1 MKNSIKAALLS
12 SATIACSLV
21 SMGTAYAQSNV
32 TLYGLIDES
41 LNYVSNEG
49 GHSAFTQTSGNVQG
63 SRWGIKG
70 TEDLGGGYQAIFTL
84 ENGFAL
90 NNGALGQGGL
100 EFGRQAFV
108 GLTTP
113 AGTITLGRQYDF
125 LIYLYSMTNLFNVGT
140 YGFHLGDYDRLG
152 GERLNNVIAYQSPT
166 FDGLKVGVLY
176 APGGQPGH
184 LAAGSAQSYGIS
196 YSSDNLNLAAA
207 YTSVNNTTITP
218 AATIGVPDLFGTP
231 QSGTVALN
239 RISTFAAGGS
249 YKFGPALL
257 HGVYSLTDMKSG
269 NSTAVLS
276 TWEGG
281 VTYWLTPAVSV
292 LGGYAY
298 SKLNEARW
306 GQYMVSADYFLSKRT
321 DLYALL
327 NYEHVHG
334 GDVRATLF
342 TATPSSGD
350 NQTIVSLGIRH
361 RF

>member
-1 MKNSIKAALLS
+1 MKHQIKTALLLS
-12 SATIACSLV
+12 VTAACSLCGME
-21 SMGTAYAQSNV
+21 SAYAQSNV

-41 LNYVSNEG
+41 LNYVSNVG

-70 TEDLGGGYQAIFTL
+70 SEDLGGGYQAIFTL

-90 NNGALGQGGL
+90 NTGALGQGGL

-108 GLTTP
+108 GLATP
-113 AGTITLGRQYDF
+113 AGTVTLGRQYDF
-125 LIYLYSMTNLFNVGT
+125 LIYLYSMTNLYNTGT

-166 FDGLKVGVLY
+166 FGGLKAGVLY

-184 LAAGSAQSYGIS
+184 LGAGSAQSYGIS
-196 YSSDNLNLAAA
+196 YSHGYLNFAAA
-207 YTSVNNTTITP
+207 YTSVNNSTITP
-218 AATIGVPDLFGTP
+218 AATIGVPNLFGT
-231 QSGTVALN
+231 QQEGTVDLN
-239 RISTFAAGGS
+239 RISTVAVGAS
-249 YKFGPALL
+249 YQFGPALL
-257 HGVYSLTDMKSG
+257 HGVYSLTDMKSS
-269 NSTAVLS
+269 NATAVLS

-281 VTYWLTPAVSV
+281 LTYWLTPTVSLV
-292 LGGYAY
+292 GGYAY
-298 SKLNEARW
+298 SKLNEDRW
-306 GQYMVSADYFLSKRT
+306 GQYMLSADYFLSKRT

-334 GDVRATLF
+334 DDVAATLF
-342 TATPSSGD
+342 TAGSSSGG

>member
-1 MKNSIKAALLS
+1 
-12 SATIACSLV
+12 
-21 SMGTAYAQSNV
+21 MGTAYAQSNV

-125 LIYLYSMTNLFNVGT
+125 LIYLYSMTNLYSAGT

-166 FDGLKVGVLY
+166 FGGLKFGALY

-184 LAAGSAQSYGIS
+184 LAAGSAQSYGVS
-196 YSSDNLNLAAA
+196 YSRGNLNLAAA

-218 AATIGVPDLFGTP
+218 ATTIGVPDLFGTP
-231 QSGTVALN
+231 QSGTIAPRPDVD
-239 RISTFAAGGS
+239 RRGGRQ
-249 YKFGPALL
+249 
-257 HGVYSLTDMKSG
+257 
-269 NSTAVLS
+269 LS
-276 TWEGG
+276 
-281 VTYWLTPAVSV
+281 
-292 LGGYAY
+292 
-298 SKLNEARW
+298 
-306 GQYMVSADYFLSKRT
+306 
-321 DLYALL
+321 
-327 NYEHVHG
+327 
-334 GDVRATLF
+334 VRARAAAWRVFAHRHEERRFDRRAKYVGGRCNLL
-342 TATPSSGD
+342 AD
-350 NQTIVSLGIRH
+350 ARGIGAGRL
-361 RF
+361 RVLEAE

>member
-1 MKNSIKAALLS
+1 MKTSIKAALLS
-12 SATIACSLV
+12 LAAIACSLV

-90 NNGALGQGGL
+90 NNGAFGQGGL

-125 LIYLYSMTNLFNVGT
+125 LIYLYSMTNLFNAGT

-152 GERLNNVIAYQSPT
+152 GERLNNVIAYQTPT

-257 HGVYSLTDMKSG
+257 HGVYSLTDMKGG

-298 SKLNEARW
+298 SKLNETRW

-334 GDVRATLF
+334 GDVQATLF
-342 TATPSSGD
+342 TATPSSGG

>member
-1 MKNSIKAALLS
+1 MKSSIKAALLS

-125 LIYLYSMTNLFNVGT
+125 LIYLYSMTNLFNAGT

>member
-1 MKNSIKAALLS
+1 
-12 SATIACSLV
+12 
-21 SMGTAYAQSNV
+21 MGTAYAQSNV

-125 LIYLYSMTNLFNVGT
+125 LIYLYSMTNLFNAGT

-152 GERLNNVIAYQSPT
+152 GERLNNVIAYRSPT

-334 GDVRATLF
+334 GDVQATLF

-350 NQTIVSLGIRH
+350 NQTIISLGIRH

>member
-1 MKNSIKAALLS
+1 VKSFLKTVSRS
-12 SATIACSLV
+12 SVTIACSLCGI
-21 SMGTAYAQSNV
+21 GTAYAQSNV

-49 GHSAFTQTSGNVQG
+49 GHGALTQTSGNVQG

-70 TEDLGGGYQAIFTL
+70 SEDLGGGYQAIFTL

-90 NNGALGQGGL
+90 NTGAFGQGGL

-108 GLTTP
+108 GLATP
-113 AGTITLGRQYDF
+113 AGTVTLGRQYDF
-125 LIYLYSMTNLFNVGT
+125 LIYLYSMTNLYNTGT
-140 YGFHLGDYDRLG
+140 YSFHLGDYDRLG

-166 FDGLKVGVLY
+166 FDGLKFGVLY

-196 YSSDNLNLAAA
+196 FSHGNLNLAAA
-207 YTSVNNTTITP
+207 YTSVNDTTITP

-231 QSGTVALN
+231 QSGTVALD
-239 RISTFAAGGS
+239 RISTVAAGGS
-249 YKFGPALL
+249 YQFGPALL

-269 NSTAVLS
+269 SSTAVLS

-281 VTYWLTPAVSV
+281 LTYWLTPAVSL
-292 LGGYAY
+292 LGGYGY
-298 SKLNEARW
+298 SKLNDARW
-306 GQYMVSADYFLSKRT
+306 GQYMFSADYFLSKRT

-334 GDVRATLF
+334 DDVKATLF
-342 TATPSSGD
+342 TATPSSGG

>member
-1 MKNSIKAALLS
+1 MKSSIKTALLS
-12 SATIACSLV
+12 LATIACSLV

-49 GHSAFTQTSGNVQG
+49 GHGAFTQTSGNVQG

-125 LIYLYSMTNLFNVGT
+125 LIYLYSMTNLFNAGT

-257 HGVYSLTDMKSG
+257 HSVYSLTDMKSG

-334 GDVRATLF
+334 GDVQATLF
-342 TATPSSGD
+342 TATPSSGG

>member
-1 MKNSIKAALLS
+1 MKTTNTRRTGWIAAGSLMLCA
-12 SATIACSLV
+12 SAAH
-21 SMGTAYAQSNV
+21 AQSTV

-41 LNYVSNEG
+41 VNYVSNEG
-49 GHSAFTQTSGNVQG
+49 GHSAMTQTSGNVQG

-70 TEDLGGGYQAIFTL
+70 SEDLGPGYKAIFTL

-108 GLTTP
+108 GLSTP
-113 AGTITLGRQYDF
+113 VGTITLGRQYDF
-125 LIYLYSMTNLFNVGT
+125 LLYLYSMTNLFQAGT

-166 FDGLKVGVLY
+166 LEGLKFGLLY

-184 LAAGSAQSYGIS
+184 FAQGSAQSYGIS
-196 YSSDNLNLAAA
+196 YSRGELNLAAA
-207 YTSVNNTTITP
+207 YTSVNNSTITP
-218 AATIGVPDLFGTP
+218 DATIGVPALFGTP
-231 QSGTVALN
+231 QTGTVELD
-239 RISTFAAGGS
+239 RISTVAAGGS
-249 YKFGPALL
+249 YQFGKALL
-257 HGVYSLTDMKSG
+257 HGVYSLTDMRSG
-269 NSTAVLS
+269 GASAVLT

-281 VTYWLTPAVSV
+281 LTYWLTPTMSL

-298 SKLNEARW
+298 SKVNDARW
-306 GQYMVSADYFLSKRT
+306 GQYMVSFDYFLSKRT

-334 GDVRATLF
+334 DVKATLF
-342 TATPSSGD
+342 TATPSSGSD
-350 NQTIVSLGIRH
+350 QAIVSLGIRH

>member
-1 MKNSIKAALLS
+1 MKHRINAAVLLS
-12 SATIACSLV
+12 VMTTCSLCA
-21 SMGTAYAQSNV
+21 MKTAHAQSNV

-41 LNYVSNEG
+41 LNYVSNQG

-63 SRWGIKG
+63 SRWGMKG

-108 GLTTP
+108 GLATP
-113 AGTITLGRQYDF
+113 AGTVTLGRQYDF
-125 LIYLYSMTNLFNVGT
+125 LIYLYSMTNLFNTGT

-152 GERLNNVIAYQSPT
+152 GERLNNVIAYQTPNLG
-166 FDGLKVGVLY
+166 GLKAGILY

-184 LAAGSAQSYGIS
+184 LGAGSAQSYGIS
-196 YSSDNLNLAAA
+196 YSNGSVNLAAA

-218 AATIGVPDLFGTP
+218 ATTIGVPDLFGTP
-231 QSGTVALN
+231 QTGTIALN
-239 RISTFAAGGS
+239 RISTAAAAGS
-249 YKFGPALL
+249 YQMGPVLL

-269 NSTAVLS
+269 GSTAVLS

-281 VTYWLTPAVSV
+281 LTYWLTPAVSMV
-292 LGGYAY
+292 GGYAY
-298 SKLNEARW
+298 SKLNETRW
-306 GQYMVSADYFLSKRT
+306 GQYMFSADYFLSKRT
-321 DLYALL
+321 DLYALI

-334 GDVRATLF
+334 GDATATLF
-342 TATPSSGD
+342 TTVPSSGG

>member
-1 MKNSIKAALLS
+1 MQSAIKAALLS
-12 SATIACSLV
+12 STTLACSLYG
-21 SMGTAYAQSNV
+21 MGTAYAQSSV

-70 TEDLGGGYQAIFTL
+70 TEDLGSGYQAIFTL

-125 LIYLYSMTNLFNVGT
+125 LIYLYSMTNLYSAGT

-166 FDGLKVGVLY
+166 FGGLKFGALY

-184 LAAGSAQSYGIS
+184 LAAGSAQSYGVS
-196 YSSDNLNLAAA
+196 YSRGNLNLAAA

-218 AATIGVPDLFGTP
+218 ATPIGVPDLFGTP
-231 QSGTVALN
+231 QSGTIALD
-239 RISTFAAGGS
+239 RMSTVAAGGG
-249 YKFGPALL
+249 YRFGPALL

-269 NSTAVLS
+269 GSTAVLS

-298 SKLNEARW
+298 SKLNEDRW
-306 GQYMVSADYFLSKRT
+306 GQYMLSANYFLSKQT

-334 GDVRATLF
+334 ENVRATLF
-342 TATPSSGD
+342 TATPSSGA

>member
-1 MKNSIKAALLS
+1 MKSSIKAALLS
-12 SATIACSLV
+12 SAIAACSLV

-41 LNYVSNEG
+41 LNYVSNEA

-125 LIYLYSMTNLFNVGT
+125 LIYLYSMTNLFNAGT

-196 YSSDNLNLAAA
+196 YSSDTLNLAAA

-334 GDVRATLF
+334 GDVQATLF
-342 TATPSSGD
+342 TATPSSGG

>member
-1 MKNSIKAALLS
+1 MRHRINAALLLS
-12 SATIACSLV
+12 VTATFSLCG
-21 SMGTAYAQSNV
+21 MKTASAQSNV

-41 LNYVSNEG
+41 INYVSNEG
-49 GHSAFTQTSGNVQG
+49 GHSALTQTSGNVQG

-90 NNGALGQGGL
+90 NSGALGQGGL

-113 AGTITLGRQYDF
+113 AGTITMGRQYDF
-125 LIYLYSMTNLFNVGT
+125 LIYLYSMTSLYNTGT

-152 GERLNNVIAYQSPT
+152 GERLNNVIAYQTPNLG
-166 FDGLKVGVLY
+166 GLKAGVLY

-184 LAAGSAQSYGIS
+184 LGAGSAQSYGIS
-196 YSSDNLNLAAA
+196 YSRGYLNLAAA

-218 AATIGVPDLFGTP
+218 ATTIGVPDLFGT
-231 QSGTVALN
+231 QQEGTIALN
-239 RISTFAAGGS
+239 RISTAAVAGS
-249 YKFGPALL
+249 YQFGPALL

-269 NSTAVLS
+269 GSTAVLR
-276 TWEGG
+276 TLEGG
-281 VTYWLTPAVSV
+281 LTYSLTPTVTLS
-292 LGGYAY
+292 GGYAY
-298 SKLNEARW
+298 SKLNETHW
-306 GQYMVSADYFLSKRT
+306 GQYMLSADYFLSKRT

-327 NYEHVHG
+327 NYEHVQG
-334 GDVRATLF
+334 GDATATLF
-342 TATPSSGD
+342 TAAPSSGS
-350 NQTIVSLGIRH
+350 NQTIASLGIRH

>member
-1 MKNSIKAALLS
+1 MKTTIKPAVRWLAAGGFLLC
-12 SATIACSLV
+12 AGA
-21 SMGTAYAQSNV
+21 AHAQSSV

-70 TEDLGGGYQAIFTL
+70 SEDLGGGYQAIFTL

-90 NNGALGQGGL
+90 NTGALGQGGL

-113 AGTITLGRQYDF
+113 GGTITLGRQYDF
-125 LIYLYSMTNLFNVGT
+125 LLYLYSMTNLFQAGT

-152 GERLNNVIAYQSPT
+152 GERLNNVIAYQSPI
-166 FDGLKVGVLY
+166 FDGLKFGLLY

-184 LAAGSAQSYGIS
+184 FTQGSAQSYGIS
-196 YSSDNLNLAAA
+196 YSRGNLNLAAA

-218 AATIGVPDLFGTP
+218 YATIGVPSLFGTP
-231 QSGTVALN
+231 QTGTIDLD
-239 RISTFAAGGS
+239 RISTVAAGGS
-249 YKFGPALL
+249 YQFGRALL
-257 HGVYSLTDMKSG
+257 HGVYSLTDMRSG
-269 NSTAVLS
+269 GASAVLT

-281 VTYWLTPAVSV
+281 LTYRLTPTMSL

-306 GQYMVSADYFLSKRT
+306 GQYMVSFDYFLSKRT

-334 GDVRATLF
+334 GDVTATLF
-342 TATPSSGD
+342 TATPSSGA
-350 NQTIVSLGIRH
+350 NQAIASLGIRH